1 MVIFSL
7 LLAAL
12 ALLVA
17 LFYFFRYQKIKNQL
31 SKLFVMEYAMNH
43 AQNPLYFVDPKSAA
57 IFYANKAACK
67 ALGYTYEELTS
78 LTIFNIDPNVTH
90 EAWLKH
96 NEHLKMAQTSD
107 FLTQHKRKD
116 GTLFEVEVFGNVFE
130 YEGKFFNIAFAVDVT
145 QKNHY
150 QKALQES
157 HDALT
162 LRNQELEE
170 LAMLDALTKIPNRRF
185 LDEIYAKRF
194 DEHRREDVSLA
205 LLMIDVDDFKT
216 YNDFYGHAKGDE
228 VLIQIAQTLQKTL
241 KRPTDFIARYGGEEF
256 VVVLK
261 EISLSGVLTLAEQL
275 IIAIKI
281 LQIPHEKS
289 KTLPYITISIG
300 ISHKD
305 ATTLIDKKTLLENSD
320 KALYQAKAKGKNC
333 SVLYEKTLLQ

>member
-57 IFYANKAACK
+57 IFYVNKAACK
-67 ALGYTYEELTS
+67 TLGYTYEELTS

-261 EISLSGVLTLAEQL
+261 ETSLSGAVTMASELLY
-275 IIAIKI
+275 AIKF

-289 KTLPYITISIG
+289 KILPYITTSIG
-300 ISHKD
+300 IAWKD
-305 ATTLIDKKTLLENSD
+305 FDSQITQEELLSFAD
-320 KALYQAKAKGKNC
+320 RALYKAKERGKNGY
-333 SVLYEKTLLQ
+333 VLCEEVV